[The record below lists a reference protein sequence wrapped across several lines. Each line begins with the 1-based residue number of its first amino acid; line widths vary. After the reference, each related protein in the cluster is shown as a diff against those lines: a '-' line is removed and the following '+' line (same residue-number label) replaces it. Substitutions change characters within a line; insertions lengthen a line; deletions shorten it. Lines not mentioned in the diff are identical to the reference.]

1 MLVEIQIPIWKVI
14 PWQED
19 ASQKVAGLNPG
30 RRGQNKISTDMIYS
44 NWFFFIWLEGVS
56 AKSET
61 LKRFFDPRD
70 SNFFFKPIFQLG

>member
-1 MLVEIQIPIWKVI
+1 
-14 PWQED
+14 
-19 ASQKVAGLNPG
+19 
-30 RRGQNKISTDMIYS
+30 MIYS

-70 SNFFFKPIFQLG
+70 SNLFLSRYFNLGEEFLIQS